1 MPMPQL
7 SQQKAD
13 KRKWLLSYHWTISA
27 IISAIFVVALIIIT
41 IFWLLLYKPDLSITL
56 TSIIAMIALLLGFFQ
71 WAYPKPDK
79 KTDNAP
85 PSPIAPVAL
94 AQTMVQAPTSPQQ
107 PTPTLATTP
116 HPALPQPSAPP
127 TKTVSDGSAPSTP
140 KALVAEDIFFFN
152 VPTLPDKNEFYG
164 REDHCRTLLN
174 RTRQRSSTSLIGPR
188 RIGKTWLLQYLRLIA
203 KTRIGLD
210 VRIVSIDATLPSC
223 GTVEGFTTDVIR
235 ELRPSLAKTQAPQH
249 GLVALE
255 EVVTSLLNKK
265 YLPVLCIDEFEH
277 FGKHA
282 VFDLNFFTG
291 LRALAN
297 MGLVLVIASK
307 HPLIEIV
314 GDIGDTS
321 GFFNIFEQRT
331 LETFTLEEA
340 QTFLA
345 EKGKQAGFTA
355 HEQEVFADYSRLPNG
370 GWPPLRLQLVGKMLL
385 ELKGHAATQGEPDWQ
400 RFKQRLEKTYRAAV
414 MHDDD
419 I

>member
-1 MPMPQL
+1 MPTPQQ

-13 KRKWLLSYHWTISA
+13 KQKWLLSHHWTISA
-27 IISAIFVVALIIIT
+27 IISAIAVAAIIIIT
-41 IFWLLLYKPDLSITL
+41 TIWLLIYKPDLSITL
-56 TSIIAMIALLLGFFQ
+56 GILFADIGILFAFFQ
-71 WAYPKPDK
+71 WAYPKPDS
-79 KTDNAP
+79 KTETTSPSATAP
-85 PSPIAPVAL
+85 AAQT
-94 AQTMVQAPTSPQQ
+94 QTMVQAPASPQQ

-116 HPALPQPSAPP
+116 HPALPQPSTLP
-127 TKTVSDGSAPSTP
+127 TKTASDVSAPITP
-140 KALVAEDIFFFN
+140 KALIAENIFFYN
-152 VPTLPDKNEFYG
+152 VPTLPDIHEFYG

-188 RIGKTWLLQYLRLIA
+188 RIGKTWLLQYLCLIA
-203 KTRIGLD
+203 KIQLGSHAR
-210 VRIVSIDATLPSC
+210 VVYIDATRPGC
-223 GTVEGFTTDVIR
+223 TTVEGFTAKVIK
-235 ELRPSLAKTQAPQH
+235 ELRPPLANKQAPQH
-249 GLVALE
+249 GLAALE
-255 EVVTSLLNKK
+255 EVVESLLNKK

-277 FGKHA
+277 FGNHA

-331 LETFTLEEA
+331 LETFTVEEA

-345 EKGKQAGFTA
+345 KKGKQAGFTA
-355 HEQEVFADYSRLPNG
+355 REQEVFADYSRLPNG
-370 GWPPLRLQLVGKMLL
+370 DWPPLRLQLVGKMLL
-385 ELKGHAATQGEPDWQ
+385 ELQGRATQGEPDWQ